1 MERQGSPQPDGFTA
15 PQIASLLDKLHADY
29 GQKITRLIGKDFTK
43 ERFALSASLQES
55 YDNTNANQ
63 NNPFLYGDRRI
74 NKGRVVTLIIRG
86 KTYSALNRF
95 FRSIR
100 RKPVFVGIEVKLERS
115 LRYATESIENKGIDF
130 RTGGDR
136 DYAYSVRHANRD
148 EEIRVLFDSVIT
160 APKVGTLDDSIKSAI
175 ESFERELSWQWFGST
190 RE

>member
-1 MERQGSPQPDGFTA
+1 VKRQGSPQADGFTA

-43 ERFALSASLQES
+43 EILSLSASIQES
-55 YDNTNANQ
+55 YDNTNPNQ
-63 NNPFLYGDRRI
+63 NNPFLYGDRRV

-86 KTYSALNRF
+86 KTYSILKRF

-100 RKPVFVGIEVKLERS
+100 KKPVFIGIEVKLERS
-115 LRYATESIENKGIDF
+115 LRYATESVENKGIDF

-136 DYAYSVRHANRD
+136 DYAYTVRHADRD
-148 EEIRVLFDSVIT
+148 EEVRVLFDSVIT
-160 APKVGTLDDSIKSAI
+160 APMVGTMDDSVKSAI

-190 RE
+190 RK